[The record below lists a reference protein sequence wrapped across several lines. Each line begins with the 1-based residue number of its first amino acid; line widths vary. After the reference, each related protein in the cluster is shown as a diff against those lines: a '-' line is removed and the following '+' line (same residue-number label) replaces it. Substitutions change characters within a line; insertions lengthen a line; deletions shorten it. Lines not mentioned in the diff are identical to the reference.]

1 MRSFL
6 VIATIMVLAVSG
18 CLEDLKEDL
27 VSCENLTGACRYEIL
42 RSDDY
47 SRLHIEINYVTEY
60 SPDSDAVDLLKQ
72 RIQETTDKTSVS
84 VSQNAFGS
92 TDSSYSLEEIIAIE
106 KEQRERYKSGNTFI
120 IHILYL
126 NGEYEDNDQTL
137 GLAYKGSSFVIF
149 KEAVEDAVP
158 FGGFSRISA
167 EDIEKSVIVHEY
179 GHLVALVNNG
189 YESPHDHE
197 DPDHPNH
204 SNNDESV
211 MYWAIESQDIANQI
225 DGEPPNNF
233 DSNDLDD
240 LKLMKEGKL

>member
-1 MRSFL
+1 M
-6 VIATIMVLAVSG
+6 VIAIILVLTTPG
-18 CLEDLKEDL
+18 CLEDLKNEI

-42 RSDDY
+42 QSGKY
-47 SRLHIEINYVTEY
+47 PRLHIEIDYVTENA
-60 SPDSDAVDLLKQ
+60 PDSDAVDLLKQ
-72 RIQETTDKTSVS
+72 RIKETTDKTSIS
-84 VSQNAFGS
+84 VSQNSFGS
-92 TDSSYSLEEIIAIE
+92 TDSSYSMEEILDIE
-106 KEQRERYKSGNTFI
+106 KAQRERYKSGNTFI

-149 KEAVEDAVP
+149 KEKIEDAA
-158 FGGFSRISA
+158 FLLISA
-167 EDIEKSVIVHEY
+167 EDIEKSVLVHEY

-233 DSNDLDD
+233 DSDDLDD
-240 LKLMKEGKL
+240 LRLMREGKL